1 MRRGEPITHRFTPGL
16 RRARHALSWA
26 PSAKFRVCHALS
38 ASLGLFECRMWVCLK
53 MRETGCA
60 QTPHKPRSGRQ
71 ARAPAKASPQTVR
84 DLNADAIKLKKMNT
98 EGQRSSSYRG
108 KMQII
113 MPEPSRYNAIARW
126 TRAGLSQAAAQ
137 RGSLDVHAVS
147 SRTSSGACPDAR

>member
-16 RRARHALSWA
+16 RQARHALSRA
-26 PSAKFRVCHALS
+26 PSARFRVSHALS

-84 DLNADAIKLKKMNT
+84 DLNSDAIKLKKMNT

-113 MPEPSRYNAIARW
+113 LPEPSRYNAIARW